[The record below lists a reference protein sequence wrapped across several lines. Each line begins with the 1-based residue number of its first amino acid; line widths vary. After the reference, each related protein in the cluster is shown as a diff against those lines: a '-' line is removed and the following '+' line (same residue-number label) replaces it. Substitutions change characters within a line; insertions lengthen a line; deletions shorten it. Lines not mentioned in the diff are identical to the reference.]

1 MYRYA
6 FRSHALPPRL
16 EDNTL
21 VCISLPDRPER
32 PPARAKRGGE
42 IYEIRGRYV
51 VISNRDPLDPPPA
64 PVVAPRPSAV
74 EVRKVGRIDAVEEAP
89 LQAQQLTGVR
99 TISGG
104 FRSKYLTNATL
115 ASNGFASSLPID
127 LPNGTR
133 YLYIYLTNVTQPGR
147 YRVVAVVADAQT
159 ADTYFNLA
167 VEVAVD
173 GRSPYYFVMSIP
185 VVNWGYGEQLKLT
198 VGVRN
203 LNSAYRS
210 VDVVVVGVFDASR
223 HMDNRWAAG
232 MKAVSQYG
240 FRYASTVRSGV
251 YAAIPIHIPPGG
263 VHGTEEVRVKV
274 GAVVCS
280 PSAPSSFTADV
291 YIRPFWIGSVT
302 FYYSYS
308 SGGCAYYSTVDVT
321 FRPSLLPLPYA
332 LLGTTD
338 LAIGPLPQGTSL
350 RVYELYVAGMRRP
363 EFNRPASPAFLLVR
377 WLDATYV
384 MNGVLRIE
392 AQPEL
397 PGLSLNGIHL
407 RLTVSPIV
415 TPSGVV
421 PLPAGEHVV
430 YTGCLGEPLRSY
442 AVKGRRTTL
451 SSKLLPILRYINGA
465 LSALGFVVDR
475 HAQDPEIRATYKVV
489 TFAGRVAESALSSA
503 KTTVS
508 VDSCSVKINVGWEE
522 RTNVVIARL
531 YYPISRAVDSYTLVL
546 GSYSIV
552 GLTEH
557 LYLEVYST
565 FSAYPVDFSVDPYST
580 WHCLYQQQPPSRSCD
595 PRYYR

>member
-1 MYRYA
+1 
-6 FRSHALPPRL
+6 
-16 EDNTL
+16 
-21 VCISLPDRPER
+21 
-32 PPARAKRGGE
+32 
-42 IYEIRGRYV
+42 
-51 VISNRDPLDPPPA
+51 
-64 PVVAPRPSAV
+64 
-74 EVRKVGRIDAVEEAP
+74 
-89 LQAQQLTGVR
+89 
-99 TISGG
+99 
-104 FRSKYLTNATL
+104 
-115 ASNGFASSLPID
+115 
-127 LPNGTR
+127 
-133 YLYIYLTNVTQPGR
+133 
-147 YRVVAVVADAQT
+147 
-159 ADTYFNLA
+159 
-167 VEVAVD
+167 
-173 GRSPYYFVMSIP
+173 
-185 VVNWGYGEQLKLT
+185 
-198 VGVRN
+198 
-203 LNSAYRS
+203 
-210 VDVVVVGVFDASR
+210 
-223 HMDNRWAAG
+223 
-232 MKAVSQYG
+232 VSQHG

-251 YAAIPIHIPPGG
+251 YAAMPIRIPPGG

-280 PSAPSSFTADV
+280 SVVPSSFTADV
-291 YIRPFWIGSVT
+291 YVRPFWIGSVT

-363 EFNRPASPAFLLVR
+363 EFNRPASPAFLLVK

-397 PGLSLNGIHL
+397 PVLSLNGIHL
-407 RLTVSPIV
+407 RLTLSPIV
-415 TPSGVV
+415 TPSGVM

-442 AVKGRRTTL
+442 AVRGRKTTL
-451 SSKLLPILRYINGA
+451 SNKLLPIVRYINAA

-475 HAQDPEIRATYKVV
+475 HAQDPNRSAYKVV
-489 TFAGRVAESALSSA
+489 TFAGRVAESALYSA

-508 VDSCSVKINVGWEE
+508 ADSCSVKINVGWEE

-531 YYPISRAVDSYTLVL
+531 YYSISRVVDSYTLVL

-552 GLTEH
+552 GLAEH

-565 FSAYPVDFSVDPYST
+565 FSAYPVDFYIDLYST